1 MANTIKRF
9 DVFDAKALVAAI
21 EAGTFTPEQVEQI
34 SNSIRIGLASSLMK
48 SVAALDS
55 GVEQLQGLNVRL
67 SNFVQRQIDVELENN
82 SLSLDTA
89 MEYLDKLVKMSC
101 DVAEV
106 KRRVF
111 NGKELFTVDPLST
124 QDRAMMDLLKA
135 IPADRKPELL
145 QFLQNLT
152 EAKDDF

>member
-1 MANTIKRF
+1 MADIIKRF
-9 DVFDAKALVAAI
+9 DMFDAKALVAAI
-21 EAGTFTPEQVEQI
+21 EAGTFTTEQVEQI

-89 MEYLDKLVKMSC
+89 MEYLGKLVKMSC